1 MAKEGIPSV
10 LLHGDDNDE
19 DEDDFELKPFGN
31 ALILSA
37 GAAGHEN
44 VSILN
49 LNSLKKY

>member
-10 LLHGDDNDE
+10 LLHDDDDDDDDE
-19 DEDDFELKPFGN
+19 DDDDFELKSFEK

-37 GAAGHEN
+37 GAAGSEN

-49 LNSLKKY
+49 